1 MYYTSTGPDE
11 IHPRALTELADIIL
25 RHLSTIFQW
34 CWESGEIQSGRWQM
48 LQFFRRARKTL
59 AINRSFTSVPCKI
72 MKIILGVIEK
82 NLKDNAVIG
91 YR

>member
-1 MYYTSTGPDE
+1 
-11 IHPRALTELADIIL
+11 
-25 RHLSTIFQW
+25 
-34 CWESGEIQSGRWQM
+34 M

-72 MKIILGVIEK
+72 MKIILGVTEK